1 VKHELSSVYIYRN
14 GICLLHRESLKSV
27 GLSSLVATHL
37 ASHITS
43 DSNFDDADTLFKRAF
58 YKSITLLNH
67 DIPQLKSKNINFDE
81 NEKEIRKEEFKHK
94 LRSLPL
100 NFNHLKRDAETSEEL
115 DANLNNMITASI
127 SAEHDNQF
135 QQEQTEMTSIVKIPN
150 DSTADKNDL
159 VDDLFDQLMHALE
172 AKDEDKIL
180 ELQKQID
187 MIELDPVQD

>member
-1 VKHELSSVYIYRN
+1 MK
-14 GICLLHRESLKSV
+14 G
-27 GLSSLVATHL
+27 
-37 ASHITS
+37 
-43 DSNFDDADTLFKRAF
+43 
-58 YKSITLLNH
+58 
-67 DIPQLKSKNINFDE
+67 
-81 NEKEIRKEEFKHK
+81 
-94 LRSLPL
+94 
-100 NFNHLKRDAETSEEL
+100 DAETSEEL
-115 DANLNNMITASI
+115 DANLNKMITASI

-150 DSTADKNDL
+150 DSTADKNDP